1 MAVSRSAGAV
11 EGMPRLLLRL
21 EGAALAL
28 GAVYMYHRIGA
39 QLVAGSPR

>member
-1 MAVSRSAGAV
+1 MAVSRLAGAV

-28 GAVYMYHRIGA
+28 AAV
-39 QLVAGSPR
+39 